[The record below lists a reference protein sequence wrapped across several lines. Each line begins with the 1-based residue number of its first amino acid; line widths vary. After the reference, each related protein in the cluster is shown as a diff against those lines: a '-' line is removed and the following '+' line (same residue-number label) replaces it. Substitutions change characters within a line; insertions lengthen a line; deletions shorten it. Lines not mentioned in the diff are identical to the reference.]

1 MGRSGASSCFKIITC
16 GSDSVDRDDLQA
28 TDSKDSSDRRGW
40 SFRKKSVRHRVLNN
54 TVISGAPSLNKAS
67 SESATVSFQS
77 QPNSTSPEKTTLI
90 QLTDEKNELPAQ
102 VNSKLSDTKATRE
115 DDTIVKGTPEES
127 TIIAI
132 QAAIRGFLAQRLL
145 LKHKNIIKLQAAV
158 RGHIVRRHAVGTL
171 RCVQA
176 IIKMQVLVR
185 ARHARQI
192 IEGSLEKEKNNHGND
207 GHIPTLLGSKGEDKQ
222 HVTYTSIE
230 KLLRNRFAR
239 QLMESTPRTKTINIK
254 CDPSKSDGAWKWLVR
269 WASVSSM
276 SNEETQESGLAAEQ
290 QEKENS
296 ECSVAEVEI
305 VVPSESYSESK
316 DLKSGVQLS
325 SGTSENDD
333 NLITYDAENLDL
345 QANKSTP
352 PSSSHICEQS
362 QSQNID
368 ESNSRYNISESPPIQ
383 TKESDLISEVE
394 HISVPGKSETESE
407 DMLAEKRFPL
417 EQPETDV
424 KKLSFNSR
432 KASNPAFIAAQS
444 KFEELSSVTNSAK
457 LTSLT
462 NQHHGVEPNVDK
474 IFSVADHTLGSRE
487 MDVAENSVSHAS
499 VVQIGGSECGTELSI
514 SSTLDSPD
522 RSEVGPIE
530 IEQGQEVSDGTDHPK
545 SNENVGVETNDKS
558 SIPAT
563 NLSYTKS
570 DQPERHDTVNHANCD
585 SDNSMNAADSSQ
597 AREKPDAD
605 PSDVQLELE
614 SEASHPAYR
623 SSPEASPRSHIT
635 VSESHA
641 TPSSQTS
648 VKPKKIRSAKIE
660 SNWQGRSSSV
670 DKKSPSNRN
679 LDSGARRSLEQLPK
693 DHKTGKRRNSYGAT
707 KPDNADQEPRDSG
720 SSNSVP
726 SYMQATESAR
736 AKAIANS
743 SPRSSPDVQDKV
755 IYAKKRHSLPGANG
769 RQGSPHIERSVSQ
782 TQQGIKGNGVHS
794 PQDRKWRR

>member
-28 TDSKDSSDRRGW
+28 TDSKDSSDRCGW

-77 QPNSTSPEKTTLI
+77 QPNSN
-90 QLTDEKNELPAQ
+90 EKNELPAQ
-102 VNSKLSDTKATRE
+102 VNSKLSVTKATRE

-127 TIIAI
+127 TVIAI

-145 LKHKNIIKLQAAV
+145 LKHKSIIKLQAAV

-171 RCVQA
+171 RCVEA

-185 ARHARQI
+185 ARRARQL

-230 KLLRNRFAR
+230 KLLHNRFAR

-254 CDPSKSDGAWKWLVR
+254 CDPSKSDGAWKWLER

-276 SNEETQESGLAAEQ
+276 SNEETQESGLAADQ
-290 QEKENS
+290 QEKENRG
-296 ECSVAEVEI
+296 CSVAEVEI

-316 DLKSGVQLS
+316 NLESGVQAS

-333 NLITYDAENLDL
+333 NLITYDAENIDL
-345 QANKSTP
+345 QANTSTP
-352 PSSSHICEQS
+352 PSSSHVCEQS
-362 QSQNID
+362 QSQNTD
-368 ESNSRYNISESPPIQ
+368 ESNSRYNNISESLTIQ

-394 HISVPGKSETESE
+394 HKSVPGKSETEGE

-424 KKLSFNSR
+424 KKLTVNSR
-432 KASNPAFIAAQS
+432 KASNPAFIAAHS

-487 MDVAENSVSHAS
+487 MDLAENSVSHAS

-522 RSEVGPIE
+522 RSEVGAIE
-530 IEQGQEVSDGTDHPK
+530 FEQGQKLSDGGTDHPK
-545 SNENVGVETNDKS
+545 SNENVGVETNGKS

-570 DQPERHDTVNHANCD
+570 DQPERHDSVNQANGD
-585 SDNSMNAADSSQ
+585 GDNSMNAADSSQ

-614 SEASHPAYR
+614 SEASHPAYK

-648 VKPKKIRSAKIE
+648 GKPKKIRSAKIE
-660 SNWQGRSSSV
+660 SNRQGRSSSV

-707 KPDNADQEPRDSG
+707 KPDNVDQEPRDSG

-743 SPRSSPDVQDKV
+743 SPRSSPDVQDKD